1 MVPDAFAAS
10 RTLVHVN
17 RVAVAWIEERMS
29 KVGKRRAM
37 RAAPPLMID
46 QGFAR
51 KFVELSHDYHPALA
65 G

>member
-17 RVAVAWIEERMS
+17 RVAVTGIEQRMRE
-29 KVGKRRAM
+29 VGKRRAM
-37 RAAPPLMID
+37 RAASPLMIEK
-46 QGFAR
+46 GFAR